1 MEIKSHA
8 KFLRLSPRKARLVVD
23 AIRGMNAQKALA
35 SLKIMPKKAA
45 HEIYKVVKTAI
56 ANAEHNFGMKK
67 DDLVIKTIVADQ
79 GPTFKRY
86 KPRARGSAD
95 TMRRKMTHIL
105 VVLESISGAKPKAIE
120 QPKPELIKE
129 EKPKKVKEESKKTGA
144 NKEEKKPVINKE
156 KQTTEKVKESQPEK
170 IQEKKKAINKPKEKP
185 PIHNEKGIKKDTSFF
200 GGFKSFFRRK
210 DK

>member
-23 AIRGMNAQKALA
+23 AIRGLNAQKALA
-35 SLKIMPKKAA
+35 MLRVMPKKAA
-45 HEIYKVVKTAI
+45 HEIYKVVKSAV

-67 DDLVIKTIVADQ
+67 DDLIIKSIVADQ

-95 TMRRKMTHIL
+95 TMTRKMTHIIVIL
-105 VVLESISGAKPKAIE
+105 DSVSGAKPKTIQ

-129 EKPKKVKEESKKTGA
+129 EKPAKVEDKKINKKPLPENEIKKTEEKSEKAIEVKEKKEPKKT
-144 NKEEKKPVINKE
+144 I
-156 KQTTEKVKESQPEK
+156 S
-170 IQEKKKAINKPKEKP
+170 KPKAKP
-185 PIHNEKGIKKDTSFF
+185 PIHNEKAIKKDASFF
-200 GGFKSFFRRK
+200 GGFKNFFRRK